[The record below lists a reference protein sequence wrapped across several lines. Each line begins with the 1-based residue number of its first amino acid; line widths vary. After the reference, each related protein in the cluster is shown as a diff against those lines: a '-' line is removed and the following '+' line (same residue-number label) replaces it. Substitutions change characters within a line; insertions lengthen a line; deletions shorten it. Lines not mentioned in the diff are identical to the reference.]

1 MLQYPHILLNTIQEI
16 RFSPSIKRHM
26 SCNSRQHRCLLIVRT
41 LLTISH
47 HAPTS
52 YSALLG
58 LNVFIYPL
66 QATST
71 NSANT
76 LTVLHFS
83 SIYNI
88 VYQIIDFIDHNLSS
102 IYHTIL
108 SIYDI
113 VLLIYHLCYPPTT
126 QFRQFHHN
134 LLSVHISRF
143 NHLHMYLTSFSSCYA
158 VTCSS
163 TTLLRPSISL
173 IYSCFISTELF
184 EPSLAYTFPVTF
196 SLFYAIV
203 FTVDRQY
210 CYILALT
217 LLYSQATVHCYF
229 QRPHS

>member
-1 MLQYPHILLNTIQEI
+1 MDNIPSCTNIIFRPFRSKCIYISSASHQHQQPQYFNSFTFFINLQHCIPNNWLHRPQSFIYIPHYFIHL
-16 RFSPSIKRHM
+16 RH
-26 SCNSRQHRCLLIVRT
+26 CFTNLPPL
-41 LLTISH
+41 LLT
-47 HAPTS
+47 
-52 YSALLG
+52 
-58 LNVFIYPL
+58 
-66 QATST
+66 
-71 NSANT
+71 
-76 LTVLHFS
+76 
-83 SIYNI
+83 
-88 VYQIIDFIDHNLSS
+88 
-102 IYHTIL
+102 
-108 SIYDI
+108 
-113 VLLIYHLCYPPTT
+113 TT